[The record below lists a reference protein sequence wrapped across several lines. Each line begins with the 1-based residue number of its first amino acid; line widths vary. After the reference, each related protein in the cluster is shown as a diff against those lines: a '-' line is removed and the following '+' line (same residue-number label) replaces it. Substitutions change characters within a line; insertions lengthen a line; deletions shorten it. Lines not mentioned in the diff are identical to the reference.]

1 MTGVQTCA
9 LPISHEEKLRH
20 KRPAFGHRLYVK
32 GEVSQPF
39 NVVLYPMILQ
49 VFNTIGYNVVDVL
62 HGKALIQLP
71 LNPEFMGNS
80 EPDLLHVDMNQKHV
94 VFLYYVDDS
103 DGDTIIVDKK
113 YEGYNLSEKE
123 LNYKNYNV
131 LKKVTPK
138 KGRVVIFDGSYYH
151 TAEQPKN
158 NVRIILNY
166 NVIIEKQK

>member
-1 MTGVQTCA
+1 MSNQIYVLDDVITNQQSDFISQEVKNSIRWAYVRDVTY
-9 LPISHEEKLRH
+9 SHEEKLRH

-113 YEGYNLSEKE
+113 YEGYKI
-123 LNYKNYNV
+123 
-131 LKKVTPK
+131 
-138 KGRVVIFDGSYYH
+138 GRAHV
-151 TAEQPKN
+151 
-158 NVRIILNY
+158 
-166 NVIIEKQK
+166 